1 MKEITPD
8 RYRCA
13 FATQCPATFKLEDG
27 RILLIRKKAN
37 SPLLDQISGRIGA
50 DEYAV
55 VVEQGLLKNV
65 FPK

>member
-1 MKEITPD
+1 MQEITPD

-13 FATQCPATFKLEDG
+13 FATQCPAAFKLEDG
-27 RILLIRKKAN
+27 RILLIGKKAD
-37 SPLLDQISGRIGA
+37 SQLLDEISGRLGA

-55 VVEQGLLKNV
+55 IVEQGLLENV

>member
-13 FATQCPATFKLEDG
+13 FATQCPATFRLEDG
-27 RILLIRKKAN
+27 RILLIGKKAD
-37 SPLLDQISGRIGA
+37 SPLLEQISDRVGA

-55 VVEQGLLKNV
+55 VVEQGLLETV